1 MYMKKSII
9 TAVAVAAFAPVAVH
23 AVTLGTTIGTI
34 NEIINS
40 IIPIIL
46 ALAVLYFFWGVA
58 QYILNSEDGEKRGK
72 AISTMIMGII
82 AIFVMVSVWGIIAIL
97 QETFKVGG
105 ATPVIPGAI
114 ERRYK

>member
-1 MYMKKSII
+1 MNRLTIATLVGALML
-9 TAVAVAAFAPVAVH
+9 APAAAE
-23 AVTLGTTIGTI
+23 AVTLASTIGTI
-34 NEIINS
+34 SEIINS

-58 QYILNSEDGEKRGK
+58 QYVMNAEDKEKRGK

-82 AIFVMVSVWGIIAIL
+82 AIFVMVSIWGIIAIL

-105 ATPVIPGAI
+105 AAPIIPPKI
-114 ERRYK
+114 NVTY